1 MRIVYTYACADM
13 YVNYKDVQ
21 DIIQSAGNH
30 SLPLE
35 SLDVIAIAIYLMV
48 IFHVLIPSIFL
59 YNTIQT
65 MIVPVYVVWR
75 VWPRIL

>member
-1 MRIVYTYACADM
+1 MVYTYACADM

-21 DIIQSAGNH
+21 DIIQSAGND

-48 IFHVLIPSIFL
+48 ILHVLTSVVQYYTNHVSTSICSMEGVAMD
-59 YNTIQT
+59 T
-65 MIVPVYVVWR
+65 MR
-75 VWPRIL
+75 